1 MILYHTTS
9 FDAAEAIK
17 ESSVIQPKNYDS
29 FVSFAEDPFT
39 GDISANDVTLTVEVD
54 PASVEKVEYTKK
66 WYKKHPEQASYIAG
80 EGWIEQ
86 FEYPDTEDEDEEEE
100 AYRQAELES
109 FLWKSNEK
117 EWISKTPGEPVAV
130 SVIEEVHVKRAKAL
144 AQARSRFQQKAS
156 EIIIKRRLNHV
167 IQAINQHI
175 RVTGLA
181 FKHDPGTDIREQYKG
196 IIEYPG
202 FHTTTDF
209 NVASMYAIGRVAQSF
224 TKSDDNDVYYVT
236 DYPVVVSIDMSG
248 HTPKVDYDAAKIVTD
263 TAKIQLD
270 SFLDELEEED
280 TDEEIL
286 DKLDHFAENLEYDRE
301 AQYNP
306 LDMISE
312 GVFSHFEIPINTLRN
327 QTNAVD
333 IIKNYQETGSLPDEF
348 LMDATN
354 QYRYTEDVSENR
366 IQAVWY
372 ITPTAN
378 KLLTYDMDEAE
389 VTQQYPGFDIPSE
402 DDVYG
407 GYWNPA
413 KNKVYEAA
421 DQVNDQTR
429 RIEYH
434 GTTYKRLLQIAPEL
448 NLPEPPSPPYAG

>member
-17 ESSVIQPKNYDS
+17 ESGVIQPKNYDS

-39 GDISANDVTLTVEVD
+39 GDISANDVTLKVEVD
-54 PASVEKVEYTKK
+54 PASVEKVEYTKR

-86 FEYPDTEDEDEEEE
+86 FEYPDTDDEDEQEE
-100 AYRQAELES
+100 AFSQAQLES
-109 FLWKSNEK
+109 FLWKANEK

-130 SVIEEVHVKRAKAL
+130 SVIEEVNVKRAKAL
-144 AQARSRFQQKAS
+144 AQAKARFQQAVRKK
-156 EIIIKRRLNHV
+156 IIKRRFNKVIHALN
-167 IQAINQHI
+167 NHI

-181 FKHDPGTDIREQYKG
+181 FKHDPDVDIREKYKG

-202 FHTTTDF
+202 FHTTADF
-209 NVASMYAIGRVAQSF
+209 DIAAMYAIGRVAQSF

-236 DYPVVVSIDMSG
+236 DYPVVVSLNMSG
-248 HTPKVDYDAAKIVTD
+248 HDPKVDYDAAKIVAE
-263 TAKIQLD
+263 TATAQLD
-270 SFLDELEEED
+270 SFLDELEED
-280 TDEEIL
+280 DSDEEIL
-286 DKLDHFAENLEYDRE
+286 DKLDHFAENIGYDQE

-306 LDMISE
+306 IDMLAE
-312 GVFSHFEIPINTLRN
+312 GVFSHFKIPINTLRN
-327 QTNAVD
+327 QPNAID
-333 IIKNYQETGSLPDEF
+333 IIKKYQETGSLPEDF
-348 LMDATN
+348 LMGATN

-366 IQAVWY
+366 IQAVWF
-372 ITPTAN
+372 ITPTAD
-378 KLLTYDMDEAE
+378 KLLTYDMNEDEVA
-389 VTQQYPGFDIPSE
+389 QQYPGFEIPSE

-407 GYWNPA
+407 GYWNLT
-413 KNKVYEAA
+413 KSKVYEAT
-421 DQVNDQTR
+421 DQEVSQDQ

-434 GTTYKRLLQIAPEL
+434 GTTYKRLLQIAPEI